1 MRRTHCEELIAK
13 NSLRRTHYEEPKSEW
28 AKAPKAVILSRFN
41 LPWIAKAG
49 IGKDFLLLAWQAV
62 AGAIT
67 LQPIK
72 GGWRLCGRS
81 TVDSLSPT
89 SKQQL

>member
-1 MRRTHCEELIAK
+1 MQRTHK
-13 NSLRRTHYEEPKSEW
+13 EEPKSVW
-28 AKAPKAVILSRFN
+28 ANAPKAVILSRFN
-41 LPWIAKAG
+41 LPRIAKVG

-62 AGAIT
+62 AGVIT
-67 LQPIK
+67 LQQIK
-72 GGWRLCGRS
+72 DGWRLCGRS